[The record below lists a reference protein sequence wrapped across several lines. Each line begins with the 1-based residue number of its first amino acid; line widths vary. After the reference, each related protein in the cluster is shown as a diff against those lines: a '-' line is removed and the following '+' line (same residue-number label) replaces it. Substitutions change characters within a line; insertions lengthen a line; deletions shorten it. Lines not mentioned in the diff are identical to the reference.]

1 MTENTYKLFSR
12 KAAEKQ
18 IQLINSVAPGIGAY
32 SDADM
37 IHAILRNLV
46 GNAIKFTHQGGR
58 IEISTEK
65 NGGNITLT
73 VKDDGIGI
81 SKEELTQIYS
91 DNYYTTL
98 GTDKEL
104 GTGLGLMICRDF
116 IKSIKGDFKV
126 LSAPGEG
133 TCCIITLPAAK

>member
-1 MTENTYKLFSR
+1 
-12 KAAEKQ
+12 
-18 IQLINSVAPGIGAY
+18 
-32 SDADM
+32 M

-58 IEISTEK
+58 IEIITEK
-65 NGGNITLT
+65 NGDDITLK

-81 SKEELTQIYS
+81 SKDELTQIYS

-98 GTDKEL
+98 GTGKEL

-126 LSAPGEG
+126 LSEPGEG
-133 TCCIITLPAAK
+133 ACFIITLPAAK